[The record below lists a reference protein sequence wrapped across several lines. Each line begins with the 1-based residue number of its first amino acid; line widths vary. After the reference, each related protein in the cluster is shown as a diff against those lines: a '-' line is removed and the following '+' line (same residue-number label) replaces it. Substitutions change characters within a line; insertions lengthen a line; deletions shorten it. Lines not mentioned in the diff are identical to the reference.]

1 MQNLVASWR
10 VLRHRKVSPSIYF
23 HGHDRR
29 LLAVWR
35 HEIAQEESP
44 YYADEEFIASN
55 TFFYS
60 IAERA
65 RELSSVDA
73 VRGISGVDDHL
84 HRRNFSRTCSMCKS
98 DVKVQSR
105 GRNIQSI
112 SYLGECGLV
121 AIEKDHVRHL

>member
-1 MQNLVASWR
+1 MFFGIVKSLCA
-10 VLRHRKVSPSIYF
+10 YF
-23 HGHDRR
+23 HGHGRR

-73 VRGISGVDDHL
+73 VGGISGVDDHL

-98 DVKVQSR
+98 R
-105 GRNIQSI
+105 
-112 SYLGECGLV
+112 
-121 AIEKDHVRHL
+121 KDCNKRPKG